1 LAKAI
6 KEIIGI
12 YHRFGLIS
20 ECIQT
25 IVSEDFESVNLEADA
40 AAEPG
45 RSFPKL
51 DLLLVDM
58 VSIRGSETTFR
69 QWCGSGTRVV
79 VMAER
84 CFLGDVRMAIYA
96 GASGFL
102 LTRLDPEAFVLS
114 LRLVLSG
121 QYVFPTELTGS
132 IFSREFTRNTYGDMS
147 NAILTSNLSKP
158 DEGGAVYLKDPFR
171 SVLRLVGMGYGN
183 QTIAEALNV
192 PESLVKFLLSSFM
205 KRVGVRNRTQAA
217 VWVVRHGL
225 TADGPEAQDEFR
237 LCSRTAGKAKG
248 SDAFRR
254 VA

>member
-6 KEIIGI
+6 RKIIGI
-12 YHRFGLIS
+12 YHRFGLIR

-25 IVSEDFESVNLEADA
+25 IVSENFESIDLETD

-45 RSFPKL
+45 SYPKP
-51 DLLLVDM
+51 DLVLMDM
-58 VSIRGSETTFR
+58 VSIRGSETTFKK
-69 QWCGSGTRVV
+69 WCGSGTRVV

-84 CFLGDVRMAIYA
+84 CFLGDVRMAMYA

-102 LTRLDPEAFVLS
+102 LTRLNPEAFVLS
-114 LRLVLSG
+114 LQLVLSG
-121 QYVFPTELTGS
+121 QYVFPTELTES
-132 IFSREFTRNTYGDMS
+132 IFSREFTRNTYGDVFNATSAS
-147 NAILTSNLSKP
+147 NPSEP
-158 DEGGAVYLKDPFR
+158 DGGGAVYLKDPYR

-183 QTIAEALNV
+183 QAIAEALNV

-205 KRVGVRNRTQAA
+205 KRAGVRNRTQAA

-225 TADGPEAQDEFR
+225 TADETEAQGEFR
-237 LCSRTAGKAKG
+237 LRSMTAGKAKG
-248 SDAFRR
+248 SGTFRR